1 MAGKS
6 VNSFGAK
13 NWAPNSPATR
23 YNASGKNREFYTFEN
38 APGLGNYATGG
49 TIIDGGDGY
58 IYHIFTGDGTF
69 AVNRPPAAIDSVDY
83 LVVAGGGAGGG
94 GSGVTI
100 PGGGGGAG
108 GMLFGNTVVSTAPG
122 SYSISIG
129 GGGAS
134 NAPGNPS
141 ASRHG
146 FDSSAFGLTAEGGG
160 GGGSVGPLTVHAN
173 GDPGGSGGGAHSAPP
188 TSGRPGGTG
197 NTPGTIPRQG
207 YPGAPLSMPTGSP
220 PAIGGGGGGAGGAG
234 GYIANGDPVGPPFV
248 PRGYGGPGRLVPQ
261 FPIPII
267 GKAIPSTNY
276 PVWYNDVAEGSTYSG
291 NSGGGLSAGGRAW
304 PPPSNSSPQLN
315 ATANTGHGGIGQTT
329 SPGFNGGSGIVCIRY
344 KKNAPYTRATG
355 GTVEPSTDPEHP
367 GVWRHIF
374 TSPGDFTVTDPTLQ
388 WIDYLAVGGGGGG
401 AGGATSPG
409 GAGGGGGAGGFVSS
423 IHTSTR
429 TPTNIPEAYSWNPGY
444 SVQVGE
450 QYAVG
455 IGTYPIGIGT
465 GGTGGVGINTGN
477 DGYNTTIGSPGASQ
491 IIAVGGG
498 GGGYDSNG
506 SPGGSG
512 GGGSKGFPSPGS
524 RSGGT
529 ATPPP
534 NIQGN
539 NGGGTV
545 TSTSSGGGAGGGGA
559 AAVGSNLDTPGGGA
573 GGAGWY
579 SVLSPSS
586 YGTPG
591 PVSGQRYFAGGGGG
605 GGGLSPGPTARA
617 GGAGG
622 AGGGGAGSNMPT
634 VPPSINP
641 ATSGTTNTGGGGGGA
656 RASTPSTGG
665 NGGPGIVI
673 IQYPE

>member
-6 VNSFGAK
+6 TNSPGAK

-23 YNASGKNREFYTFEN
+23 YNVSGKNREFYTFEN

-69 AVNRPPAAIDSVDY
+69 TVNRPSAAIDSVDY
-83 LVVAGGGAGGG
+83 LIVAGGGAGGG
-94 GSGVTI
+94 GNDNTI

-108 GMLFGNTVVSTAPG
+108 GMLFGNAFVTTGP
-122 SYSISIG
+122 YSISIG

-134 NAPGNPS
+134 NAFTNPS

-160 GGGSVGPLTVHAN
+160 GGGSSSASPTDRAN
-173 GDPGGSGGGAHSAPP
+173 GDPGGSGGGASSASP
-188 TSGRPGGTG
+188 TGGRPGGTG
-197 NTPGTIPRQG
+197 NTPATIPRQG
-207 YPGAPLSMPTGSP
+207 YPGAPLSMPNATS
-220 PAIGGGGGGAGGAG
+220 PAIGGGGGGAGGEG

-344 KKNAPYTRATG
+344 KKTAAYSRATG
-355 GTVEPSTDPEHP
+355 GTIEPNTHPEHP

-401 AGGATSPG
+401 GGSPTTYG
-409 GAGGGGGAGGFVSS
+409 SGGGAGGFVSS
-423 IHTSTR
+423 IHTSTT
-429 TPTNIPEAYSWNPGY
+429 TPTTIPEAYPWNPGY
-444 SVQVGE
+444 SVEVGE
-450 QYAVG
+450 QYPVIVA
-455 IGTYPIGIGT
+455 TYPIGIGT
-465 GGTGGVGINTGN
+465 GGNAGTTGS
-477 DGYNTTIGSPGASQ
+477 NTTIGSPGLLQ
-491 IIAVGGG
+491 IIAYGGG
-498 GGGYDSNG
+498 GGVTSPSVGT
-506 SPGGSG
+506 PGGSG
-512 GGGSKGFPSPGS
+512 SGGAKAVPSTTPLA
-524 RSGGT
+524 GGT
-529 ATPPP
+529 ATPSPL
-534 NIQGN
+534 IQGN
-539 NGGGTV
+539 NGGA
-545 TSTSSGGGAGGGGA
+545 STNTPLAASGAGGGGAGGGG
-559 AAVGSNLDTPGGGA
+559 VNTGA

-591 PVSGQRYFAGGGGG
+591 PLTPNPQYRYFAGGGGG
-605 GGGLSPGPTARA
+605 FHLTGPV
-617 GGAGG
+617 AGG
-622 AGGGGAGSNMPT
+622 AGGGGAGNVSTPNVGTP
-634 VPPSINP
+634 
-641 ATSGTTNTGGGGGGA
+641 GTTNTGGGGGSGTS
-656 RASTPSTGG
+656 ASGG
-665 NGGPGIVI
+665 TGGPGIVI